1 MAYTGTYDRLGV
13 HVGENARTVIRAAL
27 PKLKPSF
34 RAGTK
39 RRAER
44 HAFLREILCAHRAA
58 GELYRDLVFPVWPL

>member
-27 PKLKPSF
+27 PKLNP
-34 RAGTK
+34 RY
-39 RRAER
+39 RRGPHTRNAR

-58 GELYRDLVFPVWPL
+58 GELYRAVMSGQIG